1 MKIISWDVRGA
12 RRRGIYSQ
20 VRDLISIFNPDIL
33 VCMETRVN
41 FGRAL
46 KIIKK
51 ITMPT
56 FLEISP
62 SVFLGGIW
70 FFWKDK
76 IDFQITV

>member
-51 ITMPT
+51 NYDAN
-56 FLEISP
+56 FFGNFSVGFFGRDLVLLER
-62 SVFLGGIW
+62 
-70 FFWKDK
+70 
-76 IDFQITV
+76 